1 MSESNTPSSFSSF
14 PVSLHRKATFFGR
27 SNWISVTW
35 SCQCCAMQLSRQRQ
49 RWIQCGSASSSWC
62 SHAYFLRICCRWHC
76 MLTMQITLHTNTGA
90 HSGTCSGFTH
100 THIHLYVC
108 MYVRIWTRSAVTI
121 WPCVWVMQWDRQAA
135 EAARQEGRQGGRQR
149 GPKTQP
155 MLVHVRPK
163 LS

>member
-1 MSESNTPSSFSSF
+1 MSESNTPSTSTSSF
-14 PVSLHRKATFFGR
+14 PVSLHRKVTFFGR

-49 RWIQCGSASSSWC
+49 RWTQCGSASSSWC

-100 THIHLYVC
+100 THIHIYVC
-108 MYVRIWTRSAVTI
+108 VYVRTHMDTQCCHHLAVRLSDA
-121 WPCVWVMQWDRQAA
+121 VRQA
-135 EAARQEGRQGGRQR
+135 GRQQRLQGRKAGREGGW
-149 GPKTQP
+149 
-155 MLVHVRPK
+155 
-163 LS
+163 

>member
-1 MSESNTPSSFSSF
+1 MSESNTPSSTSSF

-49 RWIQCGSASSSWC
+49 RWTQCGSASSSWC

-100 THIHLYVC
+100 THIHIYVC
-108 MYVRIWTRSAVTI
+108 MYVRTHMDTQCCHHLAVRLSDA
-121 WPCVWVMQWDRQAA
+121 VRQAGSRGCKA
-135 EAARQEGRQGGRQR
+135 GRQR
-149 GPKTQP
+149 G
-155 MLVHVRPK
+155 REAGR
-163 LS
+163 